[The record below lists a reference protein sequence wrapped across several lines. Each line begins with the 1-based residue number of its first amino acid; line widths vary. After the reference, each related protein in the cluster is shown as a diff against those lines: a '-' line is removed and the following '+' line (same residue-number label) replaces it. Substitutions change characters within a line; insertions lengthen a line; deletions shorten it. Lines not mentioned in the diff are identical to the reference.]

1 MATVFLVIL
10 VLGLLVF
17 RQNIVVLLLAVT
29 AYIHLVWG
37 DGQIEYLVEDMWI
50 SLSSEAL
57 LSIPMFLIAGNIMT
71 QGAIAQRLI
80 RIMVL
85 ISGPLPGG
93 MGVATI
99 LSCAIFAAISGSSPV
114 TLLAVGTILYPALLE
129 QGYDKRF
136 ALGAI
141 TAGGTL
147 GIVIPPS
154 IPLIIY
160 GLATEQS
167 ISDLFVAGV
176 VPGLVLTAA
185 LAAYSLWT
193 NRHLPSKRFDLR
205 AFAAALRE
213 GIWSLLLPFI
223 LLGGIYSGYF
233 SATEAAAVALLY
245 ALFVEVVIHRELGL
259 ADFRDTTISTA
270 RMLGMLFPIIAV
282 ALSLKS
288 LLTIMRVPH
297 ELTEWVTEFT
307 TNKVMFLVLVNLLLL
322 LVGCFF
328 DVISAI
334 LILAPLLLM
343 PAMALGINPVHF
355 GIMMVINLEIGF
367 LTPPIGMNLFVAM
380 TAFREKFRTVCLSVL
395 PFVVLIISVL
405 MLVTFFPQLSLYLLH

>member
-1 MATVFLVIL
+1 MTVVFLILL
-10 VLGLLVF
+10 VLALLLF

-29 AYIHLVWG
+29 AYIHLIWG

-50 SLSSEAL
+50 SLSSEVL

-80 RIMVL
+80 RITVL
-85 ISGPLPGG
+85 ITNPLPGG

-99 LSCAIFAAISGSSPV
+99 LSCAVFAAISGSSPV
-114 TLLAVGTILYPALLE
+114 TLLAVGTILFPALID

-136 ALGAI
+136 ALGSI
-141 TAGGTL
+141 TSGGTL
-147 GIVIPPS
+147 GIIIPPS
-154 IPLIIY
+154 IPLIVY

-167 ISDLFVAGV
+167 ISDLFIAGL
-176 VPGLVLTAA
+176 VPGLVLTSA
-185 LAAYSLWT
+185 LACYSLWV
-193 NRHLPSKRFDLR
+193 NRHLPARPFDWK
-205 AFAAALRE
+205 ALAGAMRE
-213 GIWSLLLPFI
+213 GIWSLLLPVI

-233 SATEAAAVALLY
+233 TATEAAAVAVLY
-245 ALFVEVVIHRELGL
+245 ALFIEVFIHRELGW
-259 ADFRDTTISTA
+259 AEYKETTISTA

-297 ELTEWVTEFT
+297 ELTEWVTDLT
-307 TNKVMFLVLVNLLLL
+307 TNKILFLLLVNLLLL
-322 LVGCFF
+322 FVGLFF

-343 PAMALGINPVHF
+343 PATALGIHPIHF
-355 GIMMVINLEIGF
+355 GVMMVINLEIGF

-380 TAFREKFRTVCLSVL
+380 TAFRESFRTVCRAVL
-395 PFVVLIISVL
+395 PFVAIIICVL
-405 MLVTFFPQLSLYLLH
+405 MMVAFVPQLSLVLLE